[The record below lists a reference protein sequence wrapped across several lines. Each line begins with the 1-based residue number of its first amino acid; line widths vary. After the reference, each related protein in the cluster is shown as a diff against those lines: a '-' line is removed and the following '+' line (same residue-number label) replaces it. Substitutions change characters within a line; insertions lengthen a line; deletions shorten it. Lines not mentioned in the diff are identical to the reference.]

1 MTFLK
6 SIKTCLTDKY
16 YTFSGRASRS
26 EFWWFVLFCMIMSVV
41 FDNFFPFDVPVDLTD
56 IDKATMV
63 SQYSSTDLRNM
74 TIHLILNLI
83 LVIPYISASIRRLHD
98 VGRSAWWQLASFTG
112 IGVILLLYWS
122 FKKGT
127 PGPNRFGEDP
137 LQNNSESPLIEG

>member
-41 FDNFFPFDVPVDLTD
+41 FDTFFPFDVPVDLTD

>member
-1 MTFLK
+1 
-6 SIKTCLTDKY
+6 
-16 YTFSGRASRS
+16 
-26 EFWWFVLFCMIMSVV
+26 MIMSVV
-41 FDNFFPFDVPVDLTD
+41 FDTFFPFDVPVDLTD